1 MNARSF
7 LGDEKIGALM
17 QQGYS
22 PEQITN
28 YAKTEYYKQQGMQQA
43 SLTPQQET
51 QAASQQNVV
60 LRPAPQQSKNT
71 DWAAQGYRPVP
82 IRDEQTGEAINSAPK
97 LGLDGRPIPAAPT
110 LGRSEEARA
119 NEKKSKFLGGTLDGL
134 GMEAKTILANSFF
147 GSGEPAK
154 SKDEIL
160 QDKVAKASSRS
171 LFQTIAGDEK
181 DAAELQKDLDYI
193 AKNAGYE
200 LGAVQT
206 SDGKIYFGTRGAN
219 GQIIQKEVTPSL
231 WDDLAARKTEIAGG
245 VVGAGLAPFTGGAS
259 LVPMLAMSAGG
270 SAIGSMNDLRQK
282 GEAVGREY
290 SAGDYASRALQAAGE
305 DALGGAAAIG
315 AGKLVKAAAPAIK
328 QASERIISPVA
339 KNAAKIADNN
349 ILVNLMRRGVTD
361 NIEGAEAQYIKSMGG
376 EAEALKNLA
385 ASKNALGE
393 EGFKKFANAERSL
406 QIPKTGNEAIDK
418 SINYINEKG
427 IRPAEQ
433 TIRRVIQ
440 GENLNERGANLLAS
454 ALSNDKG
461 ADLITRSV
469 AGDADAFAKT
479 QKIMTRLNSSFTKNI
494 NESFKDAPN
503 VVQVFKD
510 YEARTKNDFGNV
522 IKTLDNEFGTLGL
535 DTRALSA
542 RVGEALENTLP
553 KGSQITKYAMKGIQK
568 GGLEGLQDARAFLNG
583 EISTLEKANDALSRE
598 RLLELREA
606 RGIIDDAIDGT
617 LDRFSR
623 INPEVGARSKELMQT
638 ARADYSAYKEIEQ
651 SDLFKRLTRGMK
663 NTDDL
668 TSALLK
674 GADNQTGLNLD
685 EVLSVLNPAE
695 RANVEGSLLKNII
708 ERNTKKGITDFEKAF
723 EQIDQIPFKSE
734 RVAGAIDQLKESAPI
749 LKNSGEI
756 LKKLSEM
763 TPKTA
768 ELQQGIGK
776 SITGAFQVMWRN
788 RIVNKLKS
796 KIPHFG
802 DNQALKNHI
811 VNALKNAGD
820 LEGAIKN
827 IEAIPTEG
835 LDSATKEGLSKFV
848 KEVIPEIRQIL
859 KTQEDDAVRA
869 KFSPEE
875 LKKALIDP
883 SLTAQEK
890 VNLVERAKQ
899 QIKEEMSA
907 KRPTTQDVLAT
918 RENKPAPV
926 ANVSGEGFT
935 MKDEAATK
943 SDYNVKFKLAP
954 NIRDLAKL
962 QTDEISADLEYL
974 ANKHPEMFNGRP
986 ADAFRL
992 IREIKEN
999 PTHFYA
1005 NNRLDY
1011 GLIVKRLDGNK
1022 IGKLAVEKKTGDIKH
1037 ATKVNDKDLKRL
1049 EKISKE
1055 KLGNAGIIQTFTQP
1069 GSKLENQG
1077 LGYQTTGI
1085 IPQNSQ
1091 KVKELSPAEL
1101 RRAIINAK
1109 DDKERLAII
1118 ENQKAGIRRNIDTKA
1133 IIDASPQS
1141 GRDMALIGRENLNG
1155 DIVKY
1160 ILESRKTIAVDKLDI
1175 QRARELKFKYPQD
1188 VRRTIGSDAIIH
1200 VMNRHGANSILV
1212 KKSGQR
1218 AVSLDDIAK
1227 WQEYADNADL
1237 RAISKD
1243 NSGQEVVVNG
1253 KQINGYY
1260 VVVEEIKKK
1269 KNELA
1274 FKTMYFEKG
1283 RLKNNEFFKN
1293 LALGTDNKSALTHS
1307 GYEPEVK
1314 LDPINA
1320 RSHSDIIPQN
1330 LKNASIG
1337 EWQREIS
1344 KVKDDWSGLKRLMD
1358 QIQYSTGLKKNER
1371 ANLYVDISERMK
1383 KIGK

>member
-1 MNARSF
+1 MTPREY
-7 LGDEKIGALM
+7 LGNDTIAKFQAA
-17 QQGYS
+17 GYTT
-22 PEQITN
+22 EQIKG
-28 YAKTEYYKQQGMQQA
+28 YARQKYIKEFGREPSNETQQA
-43 SLTPQQET
+43 SLTPQQNT
-51 QAASQQNVV
+51 AA
-60 LRPAPQQSKNT
+60 APQQNATAVQNT
-71 DWAAQGYRPVP
+71 QQNFQMPSEYANTTRINYTPEAAR
-82 IRDEQTGEAINSAPK
+82 E
-97 LGLDGRPIPAAPT
+97 
-110 LGRSEEARA
+110 
-119 NEKKSKFLGGTLDGL
+119 
-134 GMEAKTILANSFF
+134 MLANVK
-147 GSGEPAK
+147 PAQPIIGK
-154 SKDEIL
+154 DQFSNPQQEEKQYDDAYRALYAGASSARKDEEL
-160 QDKVAKASSRS
+160 RDKIALA
-171 LFQTIAGDEK
+171 QNTTIWQKLTGGKKEAE
-181 DAAELQKDLDYI
+181 ELQKDLDYI

-206 SDGKIYFGTRGAN
+206 DDGKIYFGTTDAKGN
-219 GQIIQKEVTPSL
+219 PIVKELTPGIL
-231 WDDLAARKTEIAGG
+231 NDLAANKGEIIGG
-245 VVGAGLAPFTGGAS
+245 VTATALAPFTGGGSFLPLLGAS
-259 LVPMLAMSAGG
+259 ATGTAL
-270 SAIGSMNDLRQK
+270 GSMSDLYRK
-282 GEAVGREY
+282 GEATGREY
-290 SAGDYASRALQAAGE
+290 DAGDYAARALQSAGA
-305 DALGGAAAIG
+305 DALGGVAINS

-328 QASERIISPVA
+328 QAGGKVIGPAMEYGGKAVDLAKKASDWGLVGIAKESLKGLPMANAGGAKKAISAIVGDEADEILKNAEKLGGYKVDNNNFTDLQILNKPINFIKDHLANTAGKLKLDKASDFLNNAQGVNKVQREIVDFALGDNKATSNVINALQGDKTGQAARNLAALAQSDVNAVRQILPKTAKGEISRDVSNFYARVSDDFGKMEEGIAQSLGGKTTTLSSEAIQNAKEAMVKNLNAFELKTPEAKTLLGALENLKDKPMDFSQLRKIKKDFNEYAQRIFNKDGHYGQKVDTSAVGKIIDDAVDRLIDGTPNSKYLKSELAKYSDMSKIKGNPFFEKIIDPNSSADDVLSAIFNADKAQGDILDKFSRQLNPAELEKFETDLLGELFNSQIAKRGTRNITEVLDGIGLRENLQKINLKSEAGKDLKDAMLQLANARGNLVDIFATVDKNFIKPTMPRAGIAQTGEGMLRAIIINRLKQSVFKYIGKVGDDAALDYHLREGLKALKVNEGLSSFMQAVKNSGASDEVAEGIAKAVVDQGREIAA
-339 KNAAKIADNN
+339 KNAAK
-349 ILVNLMRRGVTD
+349 
-361 NIEGAEAQYIKSMGG
+361 EAQ
-376 EAEALKNLA
+376 N
-385 ASKNALGE
+385 
-393 EGFKKFANAERSL
+393 
-406 QIPKTGNEAIDK
+406 
-418 SINYINEKG
+418 
-427 IRPAEQ
+427 
-433 TIRRVIQ
+433 
-440 GENLNERGANLLAS
+440 
-454 ALSNDKG
+454 
-461 ADLITRSV
+461 
-469 AGDADAFAKT
+469 
-479 QKIMTRLNSSFTKNI
+479 
-494 NESFKDAPN
+494 
-503 VVQVFKD
+503 
-510 YEARTKNDFGNV
+510 
-522 IKTLDNEFGTLGL
+522 
-535 DTRALSA
+535 
-542 RVGEALENTLP
+542 
-553 KGSQITKYAMKGIQK
+553 
-568 GGLEGLQDARAFLNG
+568 
-583 EISTLEKANDALSRE
+583 
-598 RLLELREA
+598 
-606 RGIIDDAIDGT
+606 
-617 LDRFSR
+617 
-623 INPEVGARSKELMQT
+623 
-638 ARADYSAYKEIEQ
+638 
-651 SDLFKRLTRGMK
+651 
-663 NTDDL
+663 
-668 TSALLK
+668 
-674 GADNQTGLNLD
+674 
-685 EVLSVLNPAE
+685 
-695 RANVEGSLLKNII
+695 
-708 ERNTKKGITDFEKAF
+708 
-723 EQIDQIPFKSE
+723 
-734 RVAGAIDQLKESAPI
+734 
-749 LKNSGEI
+749 
-756 LKKLSEM
+756 
-763 TPKTA
+763 
-768 ELQQGIGK
+768 
-776 SITGAFQVMWRN
+776 
-788 RIVNKLKS
+788 
-796 KIPHFG
+796 
-802 DNQALKNHI
+802 
-811 VNALKNAGD
+811 
-820 LEGAIKN
+820 
-827 IEAIPTEG
+827 
-835 LDSATKEGLSKFV
+835 
-848 KEVIPEIRQIL
+848 
-859 KTQEDDAVRA
+859 AVRA

-875 LKKALIDP
+875 LKKALTDP
-883 SLTAQEK
+883 SLTTQEK
-890 VNLVERAKQ
+890 VNLVERAKK
-899 QIKEEMSA
+899 QIKEEMNA
-907 KRPTTQDVLAT
+907 KRPTTQDVLAA
-918 RENKPAPV
+918 REKKPAPV

-1055 KLGNAGIIQTFTQP
+1055 KLGNAGIIQTFIRP

-1101 RRAIINAK
+1101 RKAIINAK

-1118 ENQKAGIRRNIDTKA
+1118 ENQKAGIRKNLDTKA

-1160 ILESRKTIAVDKLDI
+1160 ILESKKTIAVDKLDI

-1188 VRRTIGSDAIIH
+1188 VRRTIGSDAITH

-1218 AVSLDDIAK
+1218 AVSLDDISK

-1330 LKNASIG
+1330 LKNASID
-1337 EWQREIS
+1337 EWQSEIS
-1344 KVKDDWSGLKRLMD
+1344 KAKDDWNGLKRLMG

-1371 ANLYVDISERMK
+1371 AKLYVDISDRMK
-1383 KIGK
+1383 ELRWAGE

>member
-7 LGDEKIGALM
+7 LGDEKISSLM

-28 YAKTEYYKQQGMQQA
+28 YAKTEYYKQQGAQQA
-43 SLTPQQET
+43 NLAPQQET

-60 LRPAPQQSKNT
+60 LRPAPQQSANT

-82 IRDEQTGEAINSAPK
+82 IRDEQTGEVVNSAPK

-110 LGRSEEARA
+110 PGRSEEARA
-119 NEKKSKFLGGTLDGL
+119 KEKKNRFLGGALDGL

-282 GEAVGREY
+282 GEAVGRQY
-290 SAGDYASRALQAAGE
+290 SAGDYAARALQAAGE
-305 DALGGAAAIG
+305 DALGGVAVAG
-315 AGKLVKAAAPAIK
+315 AGKLIKAAAPAIK
-328 QASERIISPVA
+328 QAGERIISPVA

-376 EAEALKNLA
+376 EAQTLKDLSA
-385 ASKNALGE
+385 TKNALGD
-393 EGFKKFANAERSL
+393 EGFSQFSNADRSF
-406 QIPKTGNEAIDK
+406 QIPKTGSESIDK
-418 SINYINEKG
+418 GIGFANEK
-427 IRPAEQ
+427 IIKSAEQ
-433 TIRRVIQ
+433 TIKRVIQ
-440 GENLNERGANLLAS
+440 GENLSQREADLLAS

-461 ADLITRSV
+461 AKLILDSV
-469 AGDADAFAKT
+469 AGDANAFAKT
-479 QKIMTRLNSSFTKNI
+479 QKVMQGLNSSFAKNI
-494 NESFKDAPN
+494 GEAFKDAPN
-503 VVQVFKD
+503 AVQTLKE
-510 YEARTKNDFGNV
+510 YATRTKGDFSNV
-522 IKTLDNEFGTLGL
+522 IKTLDNEFNTAGIDTRTLSKNVSTALQDTLGNSR
-535 DTRALSA
+535 T
-542 RVGEALENTLP
+542 
-553 KGSQITKYAMKGIQK
+553 TKHIMKAIER
-568 GGLEGLQDARAFLNG
+568 GGLDGLQDARSFINK
-583 EISTLEKANDALSRE
+583 EISAMNGANDALSRE
-598 RLLELREA
+598 RILELGDA
-606 RGIIDDAIDGT
+606 RAIIDDAVNGA
-617 LDRFSR
+617 LDQFSR
-623 INPEVGARSKELMQT
+623 INPRVGERAKALMET
-638 ARADYSAYKEIEQ
+638 ARNDYRAFKEVQE
-651 SDLFKRLTRGMK
+651 SDLYKRLTGAMK
-663 NTDDL
+663 DTNDL
-668 TSALLK
+668 TSALIK
-674 GADNQTGLNLD
+674 SADNQTGKNLD
-685 EVLSVLNPAE
+685 EILSVLNPAE
-695 RANVEGSLLKNII
+695 RANIEGSLLKNIV
-708 ERNTKKGITDFEKAF
+708 ERNTKNGITDFEKAF
-723 EQIDQIPFKSE
+723 EQIDKIPFKSQ
-734 RVAGAIDQLKESAPI
+734 RVAGAVGELKQSAPL

-756 LKKLSEM
+756 LKQLSEIA
-763 TPKTA
+763 PKTA

-776 SITGAFQVMWRN
+776 SITGAFQVMLRN
-788 RIVNKLKS
+788 RVVNKLKS
-796 KIPHFG
+796 KIPWYG
-802 DNQALKNHI
+802 NNQALKNHI
-811 VNALKNAGD
+811 ANALKNAGD

-835 LDSATKEGLSKFV
+835 LDSATKEGLSKFT
-848 KEVIPEIRQIL
+848 KEVIPEIRQII

-899 QIKEEMSA
+899 QIKEEMNA
-907 KRPTTQDVLAT
+907 KRPTIEDVLAA
-918 RENKPAPV
+918 REKKPAPV

-1022 IGKLAVEKKTGDIKH
+1022 IGKLAVEKKTGDVKH

-1055 KLGNAGIIQTFTQP
+1055 KSGDAGIIQTFTQP

-1085 IPQNSQ
+1085 IPQNSP

-1101 RRAIINAK
+1101 RKAIINAK
-1109 DDKERLAII
+1109 DDKGELYLSRAKELSDLQKEAIKEAETKSEWETKILSSANVEKLNKIMRDI
-1118 ENQKAGIRRNIDTKA
+1118 EHTEA
-1133 IIDASPQS
+1133 ITPNNRA
-1141 GRDMALIGRENLNG
+1141 
-1155 DIVKY
+1155 
-1160 ILESRKTIAVDKLDI
+1160 KL
-1175 QRARELKFKYPQD
+1175 Y
-1188 VRRTIGSDAIIH
+1188 VAIT
-1200 VMNRHGANSILV
+1200 N
-1212 KKSGQR
+1212 
-1218 AVSLDDIAK
+1218 
-1227 WQEYADNADL
+1227 
-1237 RAISKD
+1237 
-1243 NSGQEVVVNG
+1243 
-1253 KQINGYY
+1253 
-1260 VVVEEIKKK
+1260 
-1269 KNELA
+1269 
-1274 FKTMYFEKG
+1274 
-1283 RLKNNEFFKN
+1283 RLKE
-1293 LALGTDNKSALTHS
+1293 L
-1307 GYEPEVK
+1307 
-1314 LDPINA
+1314 
-1320 RSHSDIIPQN
+1320 
-1330 LKNASIG
+1330 
-1337 EWQREIS
+1337 REA
-1344 KVKDDWSGLKRLMD
+1344 
-1358 QIQYSTGLKKNER
+1358 KK
-1371 ANLYVDISERMK
+1371 
-1383 KIGK
+1383 

>member
-28 YAKTEYYKQQGMQQA
+28 YAKTEYYKQQGAQQA
-43 SLTPQQET
+43 SLIPQPT
-51 QAASQQNVV
+51 TAAVQ
-60 LRPAPQQSKNT
+60 P
-71 DWAAQGYRPVP
+71 AAQNIQQTQGYTRVP
-82 IRDEQTGEAINSAPK
+82 IRDEQTGEVMNSAPK

-110 LGRSEEARA
+110 PGRSEEARA
-119 NEKKSKFLGGTLDGL
+119 NEKKSKFLGGALDGL
-134 GMEAKTILANSFF
+134 EMEAKTILDNSFF

-160 QDKVAKASSRS
+160 KDRVAKASSRS

-193 AKNAGYE
+193 AKNAGYD

-206 SDGKIYFGTRGAN
+206 SDGKIYFGTRGTD
-219 GQIIQKEVTPSL
+219 GRIIQKEVTPSL

-305 DALGGAAAIG
+305 DALGGVAVAG
-315 AGKLVKAAAPAIK
+315 ASKLIKAAAPAIK
-328 QASERIISPVA
+328 QAGERIISPVA

-393 EGFKKFANAERSL
+393 EGFKNFANAERSL

-427 IRPAEQ
+427 IKPAEQ

-440 GENLNERGANLLAS
+440 GENLNEREANLLAS

-479 QKIMTRLNSSFTKNI
+479 QKIMTNLNSSFAKNI

-503 VVQVFKD
+503 VVKVFKD

-583 EISTLEKANDALSRE
+583 EISTLKKANDALSRE

-617 LDRFSR
+617 LDQFSR
-623 INPEVGARSKELMQT
+623 INPEVGVRAKELMQT
-638 ARADYSAYKEIEQ
+638 ARADYGAYKEIEQ
-651 SDLFKRLTRGMK
+651 SDLFKRLMRGMK
-663 NTDDL
+663 NTNDL

-674 GADNQTGLNLD
+674 SADNQTGLNLD

-695 RANVEGSLLKNII
+695 RANVEGGLLKNII
-708 ERNTKKGITDFEKAF
+708 ERNTKEGVTDFKTAL

-776 SITGAFQVMWRN
+776 SITGAFQVMLRN
-788 RIVNKLKS
+788 RLVNKLKS
-796 KIPHFG
+796 KIPWYG
-802 DNQALKNHI
+802 NNQALKNHI

-820 LEGAIKN
+820 LEGTIKN

-835 LDSATKEGLSKFV
+835 LDSATKDGLNKFV

-869 KFSPEE
+869 KFNPEE
-875 LKKALIDP
+875 LKKSLIDP
-883 SLTAQEK
+883 NLTTQEK
-890 VNLVERAKQ
+890 VNLVDMAKK
-899 QIKEEMSA
+899 QIKEELDEKAGKVA
-907 KRPTTQDVLAT
+907 KG
-918 RENKPAPV
+918 EPV
-926 ANVSGEGFT
+926 KQGEGFT
-935 MKDEAATK
+935 MKEGRTDYPDRAKFELGKYLKENLKLNDNPITASLNYLFNHHREMFTNRRAVYDLIKNVLDDMPEVIEKRADGGYYLARSLKHDK
-943 SDYNVKFKLAP
+943 SNSKSKM
-954 NIRDLAKL
+954 
-962 QTDEISADLEYL
+962 ADLVLDEQE
-974 ANKHPEMFNGRP
+974 A
-986 ADAFRL
+986 
-992 IREIKEN
+992 EN
-999 PTHFYA
+999 Y
-1005 NNRLDY
+1005 
-1011 GLIVKRLDGNK
+1011 
-1022 IGKLAVEKKTGDIKH
+1022 IKH
-1037 ATKVNDKDLKRL
+1037 ANLRSYSPKMREVMDK
-1049 EKISKE
+1049 KIIADSKDTPLLTHRSE
-1055 KLGNAGIIQTFTQP
+1055 SARVLGDNVLSARP
-1069 GSKLENQG
+1069 GSNELLSASHG
-1077 LGYQTTGI
+1077 SI
-1085 IPQNSQ
+1085 IPQSSQ
-1091 KVKELSPAEL
+1091 KVKELPPADL
-1101 RRAIINAK
+1101 RKAIINAK

-1118 ENQKAGIRRNIDTKA
+1118 ENQKVGIKQRLENEAAGDKTADKLAKEAQGLADNKPAEKKFTLETIKSFDPRKHGHAYLSKISFNDRKPVREFIDSNTRMWDSKRKYYETSYTFNAKEGDMFEARLDDGSWKSDTK
-1133 IIDASPQS
+1133 
-1141 GRDMALIGRENLNG
+1141 EYY
-1155 DIVKY
+1155 IVKKDDKGELY
-1160 ILESRKTIAVDKLDI
+1160 LSKIKELSDLRKEAIKEAETKSEWESKISNSTDAVKLNKIMRDIEHTEAITPNNRAKLYVAITNRLKELRKT
-1175 QRARELKFKYPQD
+1175 
-1188 VRRTIGSDAIIH
+1188 
-1200 VMNRHGANSILV
+1200 
-1212 KKSGQR
+1212 
-1218 AVSLDDIAK
+1218 
-1227 WQEYADNADL
+1227 
-1237 RAISKD
+1237 
-1243 NSGQEVVVNG
+1243 
-1253 KQINGYY
+1253 
-1260 VVVEEIKKK
+1260 
-1269 KNELA
+1269 
-1274 FKTMYFEKG
+1274 
-1283 RLKNNEFFKN
+1283 
-1293 LALGTDNKSALTHS
+1293 
-1307 GYEPEVK
+1307 
-1314 LDPINA
+1314 
-1320 RSHSDIIPQN
+1320 
-1330 LKNASIG
+1330 
-1337 EWQREIS
+1337 
-1344 KVKDDWSGLKRLMD
+1344 
-1358 QIQYSTGLKKNER
+1358 ER
-1371 ANLYVDISERMK
+1371 
-1383 KIGK
+1383 

>member
-7 LGDEKIGALM
+7 LGDEKISALM

-28 YAKTEYYKQQGMQQA
+28 YAKTEYYKQQGVQQA
-43 SLTPQQET
+43 SLTPQQNT
-51 QAASQQNVV
+51 VSTLQPAAQNTQQNFQMPIEYANTTRINYTPEAAREM
-60 LRPAPQQSKNT
+60 LANIKPAQPIMGKDQFYNPQQEEKQYDDAYRAIYAEAPNVRKQDDLKDKIALAQNT
-71 DWAAQGYRPVP
+71 TIWQKL
-82 IRDEQTGEAINSAPK
+82 TGGKKEA
-97 LGLDGRPIPAAPT
+97 
-110 LGRSEEARA
+110 E
-119 NEKKSKFLGGTLDGL
+119 
-134 GMEAKTILANSFF
+134 
-147 GSGEPAK
+147 
-154 SKDEIL
+154 
-160 QDKVAKASSRS
+160 
-171 LFQTIAGDEK
+171 
-181 DAAELQKDLDYI
+181 ELQKDLDYI

-206 SDGKIYFGTRGAN
+206 DDGKIYFGTTDAKGNPIA
-219 GQIIQKEVTPSL
+219 KELMPGIL
-231 WDDLAARKTEIAGG
+231 NDLAANKGEIIGG
-245 VVGAGLAPFTGGAS
+245 ITATALAPFTGGGSFLPLLGAS
-259 LVPMLAMSAGG
+259 ATGTAL
-270 SAIGSMNDLRQK
+270 GSMSDLYRK
-282 GEAVGREY
+282 GEATGREY
-290 SAGDYASRALQAAGE
+290 DAGDYAARALQSAGA
-305 DALGGAAAIG
+305 DALGGVAINS

-328 QASERIISPVA
+328 QAGERIISPVA

-393 EGFKKFANAERSL
+393 EGFKNFANSERSL

-427 IRPAEQ
+427 IKPAEQ

-440 GENLNERGANLLAS
+440 GENLNEREANLLAS

-479 QKIMTRLNSSFTKNI
+479 QKIMTNLNSSFAKNI

-503 VVQVFKD
+503 VVQVFKN

-583 EISTLEKANDALSRE
+583 EISTLKKANDALSRE

-617 LDRFSR
+617 LDQFSR
-623 INPEVGARSKELMQT
+623 INPEVGARAKELMQT
-638 ARADYSAYKEIEQ
+638 ARADYGAYKEIEQ

-663 NTDDL
+663 NTNDL

-674 GADNQTGLNLD
+674 SADNQTGLNLD
-685 EVLSVLNPAE
+685 EVLSILNPAE
-695 RANVEGSLLKNII
+695 RANVEGGLLKNII
-708 ERNTKKGITDFEKAF
+708 ERNTKEGITDFKTAL

-776 SITGAFQVMWRN
+776 SITGAFQVMLRN
-788 RIVNKLKS
+788 RLVNKLKS
-796 KIPHFG
+796 KIPWYG
-802 DNQALKNHI
+802 NNQALKNHI

-820 LEGAIKN
+820 LEGTIKN

-835 LDSATKEGLSKFV
+835 LDSATKEGLSKFT
-848 KEVIPEIRQIL
+848 KEVIPEIRQII
-859 KTQEDDAVRA
+859 KTQNDDAVRA

-890 VNLVERAKQ
+890 ANLVERAKQ

-907 KRPTTQDVLAT
+907 KRPTIEGVLAT

-1055 KLGNAGIIQTFTQP
+1055 KLGNAGIIQTFTRP

-1101 RRAIINAK
+1101 RKAIINAK

-1118 ENQKAGIRRNIDTKA
+1118 ENQKAGIRQRLEDEAVGDKSADELAKEAQILADNKPAEKKFTLETIKSFDPRKHGHAYLSKISFNDRKPVREFIDSNTRMWDSRRKYYETSYTFNA
-1133 IIDASPQS
+1133 KE
-1141 GRDMALIGRENLNG
+1141 GDMFEARLDDGSWKSDLKEYY
-1155 DIVKY
+1155 IVK
-1160 ILESRKTIAVDKLDI
+1160 KDDKGELYLSKAKELSDLQKEVIKEAETKSEWETKISSSANVEKLNKIMRDI
-1175 QRARELKFKYPQD
+1175 EHTEAITPNNRAKLY
-1188 VRRTIGSDAIIH
+1188 VAIT
-1200 VMNRHGANSILV
+1200 N
-1212 KKSGQR
+1212 
-1218 AVSLDDIAK
+1218 
-1227 WQEYADNADL
+1227 
-1237 RAISKD
+1237 
-1243 NSGQEVVVNG
+1243 
-1253 KQINGYY
+1253 
-1260 VVVEEIKKK
+1260 
-1269 KNELA
+1269 
-1274 FKTMYFEKG
+1274 
-1283 RLKNNEFFKN
+1283 RLKE
-1293 LALGTDNKSALTHS
+1293 LR
-1307 GYEPEVK
+1307 E
-1314 LDPINA
+1314 A
-1320 RSHSDIIPQN
+1320 R
-1330 LKNASIG
+1330 K
-1337 EWQREIS
+1337 
-1344 KVKDDWSGLKRLMD
+1344 
-1358 QIQYSTGLKKNER
+1358 
-1371 ANLYVDISERMK
+1371 
-1383 KIGK
+1383 

>member
-7 LGDEKIGALM
+7 LGDGKIGALM

-28 YAKTEYYKQQGMQQA
+28 YAKTEYYKQQGTQQA
-43 SLTPQQET
+43 SLAPQQET

-82 IRDEQTGEAINSAPK
+82 IRDEQTGEVVNSAPK

-110 LGRSEEARA
+110 LGRGEEARA
-119 NEKKSKFLGGTLDGL
+119 NDKKSKFLGGALDGL

-305 DALGGAAAIG
+305 DALGGVAVAG
-315 AGKLVKAAAPAIK
+315 AGKLIKAAAPAIK
-328 QASERIISPVA
+328 QAGERIISPVA

-376 EAEALKNLA
+376 EAQTLKDLA
-385 ASKNALGE
+385 ATKNALGE
-393 EGFKKFANAERSL
+393 EGFSQFSNADRSFH
-406 QIPKTGNEAIDK
+406 IPKTGSESIDK
-418 SINYINEKG
+418 GIGFANEK
-427 IRPAEQ
+427 IIKPAEQ
-433 TIRRVIQ
+433 TIKRVIQ
-440 GENLNERGANLLAS
+440 GENLSQREADLLAS

-461 ADLITRSV
+461 AKLILDSV
-469 AGDADAFAKT
+469 ASDANAFAKT
-479 QKIMTRLNSSFTKNI
+479 QKVMQGLNSSFAKNI
-494 NESFKDAPN
+494 GEAFKDAPN
-503 VVQVFKD
+503 AVQTLKE
-510 YEARTKNDFGNV
+510 YAARTKGDFSNV
-522 IKTLDNEFGTLGL
+522 IKTLDREFSTAGIDTRTLSKNVSTALQDTLGNSR
-535 DTRALSA
+535 T
-542 RVGEALENTLP
+542 
-553 KGSQITKYAMKGIQK
+553 TKHIMKAIER
-568 GGLEGLQDARAFLNG
+568 GGLDGLQDARSFINK
-583 EISTLEKANDALSRE
+583 EISAMKGANDALSRE
-598 RLLELREA
+598 RILELGDA
-606 RGIIDDAIDGT
+606 RAIIDDAVNGA
-617 LDRFSR
+617 LDQFSR
-623 INPEVGARSKELMQT
+623 INPRVGERAKALMET
-638 ARADYSAYKEIEQ
+638 ARNDYKAFKEVQE
-651 SDLFKRLTRGMK
+651 SDLYKRLTGAMK
-663 NTDDL
+663 DTNDL
-668 TSALLK
+668 TSALIK
-674 GADNQTGLNLD
+674 SADNQTGKNLD
-685 EVLSVLNPAE
+685 EILSALNPAE
-695 RANVEGSLLKNII
+695 RANIEGSLLKNIV
-708 ERNTKKGITDFEKAF
+708 ERNTKNGITDFGKAF
-723 EQIDQIPFKSE
+723 EQIDKIPFKSQ
-734 RVAGAIDQLKESAPI
+734 RVAGAVEELKQSAPL

-756 LKKLSEM
+756 LKQLSEM
-763 TPKTA
+763 APKTA

-776 SITGAFQVMWRN
+776 SITGAFQVMLRN
-788 RIVNKLKS
+788 RLVNKLKS
-796 KIPHFG
+796 KIPWYG
-802 DNQALKNHI
+802 NNQALKNHI
-811 VNALKNAGD
+811 ANALKNAGD

-835 LDSATKEGLSKFV
+835 LDSATKEGLSKFT

-859 KTQEDDAVRA
+859 KTQNDEAVRA

-883 SLTAQEK
+883 SLTTQEK

-899 QIKEEMSA
+899 QIKEEMGA
-907 KRPTTQDVLAT
+907 KRPTIEDVLAA
-918 RENKPAPV
+918 REKNPAIV
-926 ANVSGEGFT
+926 ANDAVVSGEGFT
-935 MKDEAATK
+935 LKDGAAAK

-954 NIRDLAKL
+954 NVRDLAKL

-974 ANKHPEMFNGRP
+974 ANKHPEMFSGRP
-986 ADAFRL
+986 ADVFRL

-1022 IGKLAVEKKTGDIKH
+1022 IGKLAVEKETGDIKH

-1055 KLGNAGIIQTFTQP
+1055 KLGDAGIIQTFTRP

-1077 LGYQTTGI
+1077 LGYQTTDI

-1091 KVKELSPAEL
+1091 KVKELPPAEL
-1101 RRAIINAK
+1101 RKAIINAK

-1118 ENQKAGIRRNIDTKA
+1118 ENQKAGIRQRLQRE
-1133 IIDASPQS
+1133 DA
-1141 GRDMALIGRENLNG
+1141 MKEKEALDQKLVERANENSQFNRGSATQRRLNQT
-1155 DIVKY
+1155 
-1160 ILESRKTIAVDKLDI
+1160 LNEVDKLEISEAKKDAVRKKI
-1175 QRARELKFKYPQD
+1175 ISEAQKELRASADLIPANVSGAAGYNAKKADRQIDAVIKARENKEQILKRAGEKNSRFGSFK
-1188 VRRTIGSDAIIH
+1188 A
-1200 VMNRHGANSILV
+1200 
-1212 KKSGQR
+1212 
-1218 AVSLDDIAK
+1218 DIA
-1227 WQEYADNADL
+1227 D
-1237 RAISKD
+1237 S
-1243 NSGQEVVVNG
+1243 
-1253 KQINGYY
+1253 
-1260 VVVEEIKKK
+1260 
-1269 KNELA
+1269 
-1274 FKTMYFEKG
+1274 
-1283 RLKNNEFFKN
+1283 EF
-1293 LALGTDNKSALTHS
+1293 
-1307 GYEPEVK
+1307 
-1314 LDPINA
+1314 I
-1320 RSHSDIIPQN
+1320 
-1330 LKNASIG
+1330 
-1337 EWQREIS
+1337 
-1344 KVKDDWSGLKRLMD
+1344 
-1358 QIQYSTGLKKNER
+1358 
-1371 ANLYVDISERMK
+1371 
-1383 KIGK
+1383 KIGNHVTLSGKPR